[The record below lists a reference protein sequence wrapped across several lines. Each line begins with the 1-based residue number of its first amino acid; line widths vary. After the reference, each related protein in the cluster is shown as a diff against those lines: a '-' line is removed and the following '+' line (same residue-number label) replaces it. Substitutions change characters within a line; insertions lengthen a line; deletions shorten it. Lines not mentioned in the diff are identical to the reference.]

1 MSLIQKL
8 FKIKKQEEFLTIN
21 EIREKIDSKQ
31 PIPLSISSASKD
43 RKFIVKPRTIFG
55 KKNKGSKI
63 ITTHTLGKNILET
76 GKVPTPVYTKSREYD
91 SDVSMFH

>member
-1 MSLIQKL
+1 MSLIQKIINK
-8 FKIKKQEEFLTIN
+8 FKKKEVTVVTTRDLAKHMQET
-21 EIREKIDSKQ
+21 
-31 PIPLSISSASKD
+31 
-43 RKFIVKPRTIFG
+43 RTI
-55 KKNKGSKI
+55 KVPNYKETKI